1 MKKRIWNQLK
11 KAVVVTVLA
20 GIIGN
25 CAVSAAVFEAQ
36 EPETQEILLQQ
47 SAEWTDEE
55 NFQAEIRLAVSG
67 LKELYKKTQDMDEG
81 ENVQEQKPAESRN
94 ETDQDEANGEE
105 TSIERTDGNTA
116 DGNEDTANEISENE
130 SADEIGEQ
138 QGENTQTEQ
147 NNQQTGEVWPNQEKL
162 SEEKYFLTAYISEYF
177 QVNESGLKHDMR
189 AESVR
194 IKNQKGE
201 ATEITRLTCEVPK
214 MDENTDTFTL
224 QIPVSLRAEYRISPV
239 AVSYPV
245 CQDSPLNKDQ
255 EIAGAYFWA
264 KTEEES
270 RILSVSASAVL
281 PVAEAKTGITAEL
294 QQSAAEVR
302 AGQAVSYVLEVEN
315 TGKLSL
321 ENIEIFSAFSMKDIN
336 AEWESEDNFAASGM
350 QGVLKVLQP
359 GEIRRLRMTAK
370 LTENQSGE
378 LIHTVTVKTKHPGKD
393 ENIGCQTSAK
403 LKVAEL
409 KTAFEVEKTADRT
422 EAYPGDTVTYQI
434 CIRNTGE
441 RTLHSVL
448 STERFQNAGIQAK
461 FVQKEGVTINSSGTQ
476 AMIPQIA
483 PGEAFALYATVTIP
497 QYLSDQELVNEVT
510 VVTEE
515 TGSQIMKSQS
525 NVTLTTN
532 ENTVTVTPQPIEVAL
547 QTYGGDAGYAS
558 KSADSYAA
566 ASKPRTGD
574 ETETGIYLVLAIFA
588 MISGLVVFAYK
599 KGTKSH

>member
-302 AGQAVSYVLEVEN
+302 AGQAVSYVLGVEN

-532 ENTVTVTPQPIEVAL
+532 ENTVTVTPQPTEVAL